1 MLHYL
6 LVKIRFTTEEVYYS
20 KPTSIVGEVS
30 YGFLFQNC
38 PLAFPALSGRTT
50 QKVRAGPRVETKS
63 EIDDA
68 QRYPV
73 WFSMAGGALSFT
85 FLVNSMVYG
94 EYKYL
99 VGGFNPSE
107 NIKVSWDD
115 YSQYME
121 KKNVPKHQAVN
132 IT

>member
-30 YGFLFQNC
+30 YGFLFQNW

-68 QRYPV
+68 QTIPRMVQYG
-73 WFSMAGGALSFT
+73 WWGAVVHFFGEFDGLMGNISIW
-85 FLVNSMVYG
+85 LVVSTPL
-94 EYKYL
+94 K
-99 VGGFNPSE
+99 
-107 NIKVSWDD
+107 NIKISWDD
-115 YSQYME
+115 YSQYM
-121 KKNVPKHQAVN
+121 
-132 IT
+132 

>member
-30 YGFLFQNC
+30 YGFLFQNW
-38 PLAFPALSGRTT
+38 PLTFPALSGRTT

-68 QRYPV
+68 QRHPV

-107 NIKVSWDD
+107 K
-115 YSQYME
+115 YQSQLG
-121 KKNVPKHQAVN
+121 
-132 IT
+132 